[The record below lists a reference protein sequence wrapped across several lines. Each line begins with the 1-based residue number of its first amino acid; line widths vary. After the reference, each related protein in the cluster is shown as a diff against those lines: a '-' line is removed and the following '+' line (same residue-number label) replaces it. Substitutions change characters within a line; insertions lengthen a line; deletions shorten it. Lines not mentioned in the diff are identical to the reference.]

1 MGRCHNLVAH
11 QGKEWR
17 DQEGRAVTCL
27 AQELGGDE
35 VDETLAPSGLLDDEE
50 PSVPI
55 GEVADGVPLAIAEG
69 GVWVACAGSKE
80 VGGAG
85 LKGVFH
91 VMSDQRLRRIGS

>member
-1 MGRCHNLVAH
+1 MGRCLNLVAH

-50 PSVPI
+50 PPVPI
-55 GEVADGVPLAIAEG
+55 GEVADGFPLAIAEG
-69 GVWVACAGSKE
+69 GVWVACAGAKE

-85 LKGVFH
+85 LEGVGH
-91 VMSDQRLRRIGS
+91 VMSHQRLRRIGS